1 MNGKAVLVFILIESE
16 LAGEISSSLS
26 ILRSD
31 EWVLFYPIAKKTFQF
46 SAANHIHVE
55 LNGEIYIS
63 TQISLFFQNCILET
77 RFSLFSGRK
86 LSLTGAGGYLGPISE
101 TQ

>member
-1 MNGKAVLVFILIESE
+1 MNGKAVLVFILIDSE

-26 ILRSD
+26 ILSD

-55 LNGEIYIS
+55 LNGEIYIHTNFS
-63 TQISLFFQNCILET
+63 FFSKTVFLKLGFL
-77 RFSLFSGRK
+77 FSLEGNF
-86 LSLTGAGGYLGPISE
+86 L
-101 TQ
+101 